1 MDTHLSKEDHII
13 LAKLAS
19 LKHLVFIKAD
29 KGNTCVILNKDDYV
43 KKMMDILSDKSKFKE
58 VQEVDSESRSRLK
71 KFQHWLYRHKWL
83 FGAQYDTIRPSS
95 SRSPIQYPV
104 RRTASLRKYTQTVK
118 SWPPQGPVWGL
129 EGKNAGFC
137 APKTQC

>member
-1 MDTHLSKEDHII
+1 MC
-13 LAKLAS
+13 A
-19 LKHLVFIKAD
+19 
-29 KGNTCVILNKDDYV
+29 ILNLRMIIDYV

-58 VQEVDSESRSRLK
+58 VQEYDTESRLK
-71 KFQHWLYRHKWL
+71 KFQDWIYRHKWL